1 MVVKGISVVLFECG
15 IRQLCL
21 IEEGKV
27 ILMVRGTIALIGS
40 GELSGTMVETHK
52 LLLSRCE
59 SRGKALFLDTP
70 AGFQDN
76 VDLIAQRAV
85 KYFEQ
90 QVRHSMEIASFKSTE
105 TATTPEAE
113 KVFRLL
119 GEAGYVLIGPG
130 SPTYTVRQ
138 LEETPIPTLLSAMVT
153 RGGCL
158 VVASAAA
165 LTVGS
170 HTLPVYEI
178 YKVGEPLHWAK
189 GLNILGQLGLEL
201 VVIPHWNNA
210 EGGNHDTRF
219 CYMGEKRFRALEAK
233 LPPGTTILGLDEHT
247 ACTIDFSSR
256 EAVVEGLGQVTVRRS
271 GAEQRFARGEQI
283 TFERLLG
290 VSAGP
295 GIDAGPGTASLM
307 SSGNADEADPPF
319 WERMHGIETAFHR
332 SLEQNDT
339 AALTTQLL
347 EADRLLWQAQL
358 DLENPEFVSQ
368 GRELYREM
376 IVLAGTGIDRATTI
390 IPRKFKDLVKELVE
404 LREQYRREKRWSE
417 ADQIRNLLQNAGV
430 LLEDTHNGPQ
440 WHI

>member
-1 MVVKGISVVLFECG
+1 MVQGIVV
-15 IRQLCL
+15 
-21 IEEGKV
+21 
-27 ILMVRGTIALIGS
+27 LIGS

-52 LLLSRCE
+52 ALLSRND

-76 VDLIAQRAV
+76 VDLIAQRAI

-90 QVRHSMEIASFKSTE
+90 QVRHSMEIASFKSAE
-105 TATTPEAE
+105 TASPAEAE

-119 GEAGYVLIGPG
+119 GEAGYLLIGPG

-138 LEETPIPTLLSAMVT
+138 LEQTPIPALLGAMVT

-178 YKVGEPLHWAK
+178 YKVGEPLHWIE
-189 GLNILGQLGLEL
+189 GLNILGQLGLDL

-219 CYMGEKRFRALEAK
+219 CYMGEKRFRDLEAA
-233 LPPGTTILGLDEHT
+233 LPPDTTILGVDEHT
-247 ACTIDFSSR
+247 ACILDFSSR
-256 EAVVEGLGQVTVRRS
+256 KANVEGIGQVTIRS
-271 GAEQRFARGEQI
+271 RGAEQRFARGEEF
-283 TFERLLG
+283 TFEQLLDS
-290 VSAGP
+290 SAGP
-295 GIDAGPGTASLM
+295 AIGAGTGTPSPPPAV
-307 SSGNADEADPPF
+307 NAAEPEVPF
-319 WERMHGIETAFHR
+319 WERMHSIEKAFYTA
-332 SLEQNDT
+332 LEENDP
-339 AALTTQLL
+339 AAMITQLL
-347 EADRLLWQAQL
+347 EADRLLWQAQR

-376 IVLAGTGIDRATTI
+376 IVLAGTGIDRAATV
-390 IPRKFKDLVKELVE
+390 IPRKFKVLVDELVE
-404 LREQYRREKRWSE
+404 LREQYRREKRWAE
-417 ADQIRNLLQNAGV
+417 ADQVRNLLQNAGV
-430 LLEDTHNGPQ
+430 VLEDTNDGPQ

>member
-1 MVVKGISVVLFECG
+1 
-15 IRQLCL
+15 
-21 IEEGKV
+21 
-27 ILMVRGTIALIGS
+27 MVRGTVALIGS

-52 LLLSRCE
+52 MLLARNHYG
-59 SRGKALFLDTP
+59 GKALFLDTP
-70 AGFQDN
+70 AGFQEN

-90 QVRHSMEIASFKSTE
+90 QVRHSMEIASFKSAQ
-105 TATTPEAE
+105 TAISAEAE
-113 KVFRLL
+113 KAFNLL

-178 YKVGEPLHWAK
+178 YKVGESLHWVE

-219 CYMGEKRFRALEAK
+219 CYMGEKRFLALEAK

-247 ACTIDFSSR
+247 ACILDFSSR
-256 EAVVEGLGQVTVRRS
+256 EAVVEGLGQVTIRR
-271 GAEQRFARGEQI
+271 GGVEYRLARGDKVN
-283 TFERLLG
+283 FERLLDS
-290 VSAGP
+290 SAGQEAA
-295 GIDAGPGTASLM
+295 AGAAGSASILF
-307 SSGNADEADPPF
+307 SESIAEPEAPF
-319 WERMHGIETAFHR
+319 WERMHEIERAFHR

-339 AALTTQLL
+339 AAITTQLL
-347 EADRLLWQAQL
+347 ETDRLLWQAQL

-376 IVLAGTGIDRATTI
+376 IVLAGTGMNRATNI
-390 IPRKFKDLVKELVE
+390 IPRKFKDLVNELIKI
-404 LREQYRREKRWSE
+404 REHYRREKRWSE
-417 ADQIRNLLQNAGV
+417 ADQIRSTLQSAGV
-430 LLEDTHNGPQ
+430 ILEDTHDGPK